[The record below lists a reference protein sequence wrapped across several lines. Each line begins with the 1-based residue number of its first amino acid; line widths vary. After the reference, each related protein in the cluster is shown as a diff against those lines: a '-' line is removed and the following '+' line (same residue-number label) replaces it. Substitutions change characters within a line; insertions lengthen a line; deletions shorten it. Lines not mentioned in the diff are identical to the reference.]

1 MRARGTAARLQGT
14 FAWRRSHAR
23 TGPGVGWRGVGMC
36 EILGEN
42 KDSCTDTTKGEEA
55 ARSDTR
61 APRTLYLRSSS
72 SEMSVR
78 FMLAVRFPAR
88 STCGSALSKGESKV
102 HEDKRVKKG
111 ICVKPCV
118 FVCACDGDCVSVCVC
133 ICVCIHLC
141 VYVYLC
147 PHSPYSFTHTHTHT
161 HTHTLSLS
169 LSLSVPLQQQ
179 QTTTRRERRRRRL
192 ATLYGSLSSR
202 CRAPIRR

>member
-1 MRARGTAARLQGT
+1 
-14 FAWRRSHAR
+14 
-23 TGPGVGWRGVGMC
+23 MC

-88 STCGSALSKGESKV
+88 STCGSALSKGESKGN
-102 HEDKRVKKG
+102 EDKRVKKG

-161 HTHTLSLS
+161 HTHSLSLS
-169 LSLSVPLQQQ
+169 LSLCAPP
-179 QTTTRRERRRRRL
+179 TTANNNKKRKKKKEVGYL
-192 ATLYGSLSSR
+192 VWVVVFQVQGANSEVDVELE
-202 CRAPIRR
+202 PV

>member
-1 MRARGTAARLQGT
+1 M
-14 FAWRRSHAR
+14 
-23 TGPGVGWRGVGMC
+23 GMC

-147 PHSPYSFTHTHTHT
+147 PHSPYSFTHTHTLTHTLTHT

-169 LSLSVPLQQQ
+169 LSLSLCPSNNSKQQQ
-179 QTTTRRERRRRRL
+179 EEKEEEGGWL
-192 ATLYGSLSSR
+192 PCMGR
-202 CRAPIRR
+202 CLPGAGRQFGGRCGA

>member
-1 MRARGTAARLQGT
+1 
-14 FAWRRSHAR
+14 
-23 TGPGVGWRGVGMC
+23 MC

-88 STCGSALSKGESKV
+88 STCGSALSKGESKGN
-102 HEDKRVKKG
+102 EDKRVKKG
-111 ICVKPCV
+111 ICVQPCV
-118 FVCACDGDCVSVCVC
+118 FVCACDGDCVSVRVCVC

-169 LSLSVPLQQQ
+169 LSLCAPP
-179 QTTTRRERRRRRL
+179 TTANNNKKRKKKKEVGYL
-192 ATLYGSLSSR
+192 VWVIVFQVQGANSEVDVELE
-202 CRAPIRR
+202 PV